1 MTKRNWLLVALKIAC
16 AAAATAIVIY
26 LVVYAR
32 TGTHFNHMKRM
43 NDRELSAYLQSFGSF
58 AIVVGSLAV
67 LLQTWVPYVPFV
79 LLAGANVLVFGF
91 KTGFLINYSMSCL
104 GATLAFLFARY
115 VAHDWIA
122 AKMAKYPT
130 AMQVNALIEKRGFL
144 IVLLGRILFFVP
156 STAINLGA
164 GVSRMRIMPYVLG
177 TMLGKLPIVLLESM
191 IGHDLFHLKK
201 YGGRLAVLLLVL
213 VVLVAVGTWIKKRYT
228 VKRIV

>member
-1 MTKRNWLLVALKIAC
+1 M
-16 AAAATAIVIY
+16 IY

-32 TGTHFNHMKRM
+32 TGTHFSHLKRM

-79 LLAGANVLVFGF
+79 LLAGANVLVFGL

-130 AMQVNALIEKRGFL
+130 AMQVNALIEKRGFF

-164 GVSRMRIMPYVLG
+164 GVSRMRIVPYVLG

-213 VVLVAVGTWIKKRYT
+213 VALVAAGAWIKKRYT